1 MAVPAAAMAARAAAA
16 VAAEWWQ
23 EDDEVLLAELH
34 ASLEAGRHTAA
45 CKSYAVQRAPPR
57 TRRGWYV
64 GARRCETAGPH
75 ARMATAVQPRQIV
88 PQALLLLCCSCG
100 GGGGGGKRDE
110 VSSYT
115 GMAAGS
121 AVSLHLSVQAGT
133 TQRRAVDTD
142 SHAIVEQEQEHQSNP
157 VALEILLRGLLVNA
171 RAALGLG

>member
-100 GGGGGGKRDE
+100 GGGGGGGGKRDE

-121 AVSLHLSVQAGT
+121 AGDGGRAEGEVGEGRGCVGQGRNNMGRAR
-133 TQRRAVDTD
+133 QRHDIGRVL
-142 SHAIVEQEQEHQSNP
+142 
-157 VALEILLRGLLVNA
+157 VATC
-171 RAALGLG
+171 

>member
-75 ARMATAVQPRQIV
+75 ARMATAVQPRQRV
-88 PQALLLLCCSCG
+88 PQALLLLCCCAAPAAAVAVVAVASVT
-100 GGGGGGKRDE
+100 KSVATQAWRQAAQVM
-110 VSSYT
+110 VSEPRARWEKAE
-115 GMAAGS
+115 AA
-121 AVSLHLSVQAGT
+121 
-133 TQRRAVDTD
+133 
-142 SHAIVEQEQEHQSNP
+142 
-157 VALEILLRGLLVNA
+157 
-171 RAALGLG
+171 

>member
-75 ARMATAVQPRQIV
+75 ARMATAVQPRQRV
-88 PQALLLLCCSCG
+88 PQALLLLCCSCGGG

-121 AVSLHLSVQAGT
+121 AGDGERAEGEVGEGRGCVGQGRNNMGRAR
-133 TQRRAVDTD
+133 QRHDIGRVL
-142 SHAIVEQEQEHQSNP
+142 
-157 VALEILLRGLLVNA
+157 VATC
-171 RAALGLG
+171 